1 MWLWWLT
8 WLLLTLAVICD
19 YWEVIQMSEVVDI
32 LMNDGSLTEDEA
44 LDLIEEEGMED
55 LLDE

>member
-1 MWLWWLT
+1 
-8 WLLLTLAVICD
+8 
-19 YWEVIQMSEVVDI
+19 MSEVVDI

>member
-1 MWLWWLT
+1 
-8 WLLLTLAVICD
+8 
-19 YWEVIQMSEVVDI
+19 MSEVVDI

-55 LLDE
+55 LLDY